1 MIARKKFQLIQDRL
15 RDPFLTAL
23 TIMLAAIM
31 FVSAPLQAAGLL
43 AAHHFSIAF
52 ALVLL
57 AAVFVV
63 SGSVVA
69 VAAILLG
76 IALVGATTVMR
87 LRQPSVLD
95 IYLDATAWMFCGVT
109 LAVVVGRAVL
119 ARGEVSY
126 HRVIGAVLLYLNVG
140 LIFTSLF
147 CFVPLIVPKAL
158 SGVGPLQEALAVASS
173 LVYFSF
179 VTLTSVGYGDIIP
192 LHPVARSLANV
203 EAIIGQ
209 LYPATLLARLV
220 TLELESRRGRYQTKY
235 V

>member
-1 MIARKKFQLIQDRL
+1 MI
-15 RDPFLTAL
+15 
-23 TIMLAAIM
+23 
-31 FVSAPLQAAGLL
+31 
-43 AAHHFSIAF
+43 
-52 ALVLL
+52 
-57 AAVFVV
+57 
-63 SGSVVA
+63 
-69 VAAILLG
+69 
-76 IALVGATTVMR
+76 
-87 LRQPSVLD
+87 
-95 IYLDATAWMFCGVT
+95 CGVT
-109 LAVVVGRAVL
+109 LAVVVGRAVF

-147 CFVPLIVPKAL
+147 CFVTLIVPKAL

>member
-1 MIARKKFQLIQDRL
+1 MIAGKKFQLIQDRL

-31 FVSAPLQAAGLL
+31 FVSAPLQAAGIL

-52 ALVLL
+52 APG
-57 AAVFVV
+57 AACSVV

-95 IYLDATAWMFCGVT
+95 IYLDATAWMICGVT
-109 LAVVVGRAVL
+109 LAVVVGRAVF

-147 CFVPLIVPKAL
+147 CFVTLIVPKAL
-158 SGVGPLQEALAVASS
+158 SGVGPL
-173 LVYFSF
+173 
-179 VTLTSVGYGDIIP
+179 
-192 LHPVARSLANV
+192 
-203 EAIIGQ
+203 
-209 LYPATLLARLV
+209 
-220 TLELESRRGRYQTKY
+220 
-235 V
+235 

>member
-1 MIARKKFQLIQDRL
+1 MIAGKKFQLIQDRL

-31 FVSAPLQAAGLL
+31 FVSAPLQAAGIL

-95 IYLDATAWMFCGVT
+95 IYLDATAWMICGVT
-109 LAVVVGRAVL
+109 LAVVVGRAVF

-147 CFVPLIVPKAL
+147 CFVTLIVPKAL
-158 SGVGPLQEALAVASS
+158 SGVGPL
-173 LVYFSF
+173 
-179 VTLTSVGYGDIIP
+179 
-192 LHPVARSLANV
+192 
-203 EAIIGQ
+203 
-209 LYPATLLARLV
+209 
-220 TLELESRRGRYQTKY
+220 
-235 V
+235 